1 MDKFNEIINNWKVPR
16 SQSKAQAW
24 DQLQKRIDLSDSSED
39 TKVISFWRRLA
50 VPVAAAASIALLL
63 WFVLMP
69 QGEMVKHI
77 TFAGDH
83 SQVELPDGSIVTL
96 NANSTIE
103 YDKASW
109 SEERKLE
116 LTGEAFFDVRKGSD
130 FRVQT
135 KNGSVSVLGTSF
147 NVFNR
152 SNQLEVACYTGK
164 VKVECATGSESLTP
178 GKCSISDAERID
190 VVGFDADQ
198 KDWRTGHYS
207 YDGASVQRVLNE
219 VAIQYNLDIKF
230 NEDIDRQFYGSFRV
244 SDDNSQEILSIIC
257 KAMSLD
263 YVFVDG
269 QTVVV
274 KEK

>member
-1 MDKFNEIINNWKVPR
+1 
-16 SQSKAQAW
+16 
-24 DQLQKRIDLSDSSED
+24 
-39 TKVISFWRRLA
+39 
-50 VPVAAAASIALLL
+50 
-63 WFVLMP
+63 
-69 QGEMVKHI
+69 
-77 TFAGDH
+77 
-83 SQVELPDGSIVTL
+83 
-96 NANSTIE
+96 
-103 YDKASW
+103 
-109 SEERKLE
+109 
-116 LTGEAFFDVRKGSD
+116 
-130 FRVQT
+130 
-135 KNGSVSVLGTSF
+135 LGTSF